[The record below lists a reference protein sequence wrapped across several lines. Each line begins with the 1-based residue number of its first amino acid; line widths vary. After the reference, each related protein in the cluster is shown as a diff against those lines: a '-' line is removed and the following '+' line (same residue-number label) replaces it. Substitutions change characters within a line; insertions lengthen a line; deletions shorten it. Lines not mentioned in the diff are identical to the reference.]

1 MISGRRSDYTIG
13 MSCAIAAGMLGL
25 ADHARAQ
32 AASDRALEEI
42 VVTATKRAERLQDVP
57 ISISVFD
64 DVKLEQLRPTSLADL
79 VEYVPNMYMPPANE
93 SQTQY
98 ISLRGLGPGV
108 TRSGGRA
115 VGIYIDGAFSSADNL
130 ANLPISDI
138 ASIEV
143 LRGPQGT
150 LYGRDTIGGAVNVT
164 TKRPSDTLGGYAELE
179 AGNYGRVGIR
189 GGLDVPLVE
198 DKLFFRLSGTKL
210 DSDGYI
216 DNVFNGEKTGGID
229 QLNTRAQLYFEPND
243 RWDARLVYTYL
254 ERDDNTTTGE
264 NGVGTF
270 SDDIPYLVNINEEE
284 RFEQDASSVTL
295 SVNYNFANDYTLSL
309 IAGWAD
315 SSDVSF
321 VDRDVTPE
329 PVSTQSILYDVED
342 FTQELRL
349 TSPANDKYDFLIG
362 IYHLQSDWSNRDTY
376 PLFGAAWLANIG
388 FPPLLPDTLDGQERE
403 VSTNSLAVF
412 THGNYYVN
420 DKLSLFG
427 GLRYTSDEKEV
438 STIVFGEIF
447 AAFGFQSSPG
457 VVTRKDEPVTWA
469 AGMRYAFS
477 DAVNTYVSISRGYR
491 SAAVKDDFITAGDL
505 AADGG
510 FVTSPEYLVN
520 YEIGTKIRSA
530 DGAASLNAAVFY
542 MDYTDIQVAVAI
554 PPLTFVQQL
563 QNAAAAHIQGFELD
577 GTYNLT
583 DNLRISA
590 SAGYLETE
598 YDEFTPAPGDDRA
611 GTGFGGV
618 PEWTLSAAV
627 DYFVPLTPTM
637 DLELHLDGTKLTTPD
652 DFAPAL
658 VVNTIEGHSMLNGS
672 IALVSSTQKWRLTL
686 WGRNLLDDD
695 DVLNTTL
702 WGAGLGPNEHRVFV
716 YQQPRTYGATLR
728 YSFD

>member
-1 MISGRRSDYTIG
+1 MISGLRSYCTVG
-13 MSCAIAAGMLGL
+13 VFCATAAGISGL
-25 ADHARAQ
+25 PEHAHAQ
-32 AASDRALEEI
+32 AANDRSLEEI
-42 VVTATKRAERLQDVP
+42 VVTATKRSERLQDVP

-64 DVKLEQLRPTSLADL
+64 DLKLEQLRPTSLSDL
-79 VEYVPNMYMPPANE
+79 VEYVPNMYMPPAGE

-150 LYGRDTIGGAVNVT
+150 LYGRDTIGGAVNVST
-164 TKRPSDTLGGYAELE
+164 RRPDGALGGYAELE
-179 AGNYGRVGIR
+179 AGNYGRMGLR
-189 GGLDVPLVE
+189 GGLDVPLIE
-198 DKLFFRLSGTKL
+198 DKLFFRVSGTKL

-216 DNVFNGEKTGGID
+216 DNIFNGAETGGID
-229 QLNTRAQLYFEPND
+229 QFNTRAQLYFEPNE
-243 RWDARLVYTYL
+243 RWDARLIYTYL

-284 RFEQDASSVTL
+284 RFQQDANTVTL

-315 SSDVSF
+315 SSDVSL

-329 PVSTQSILYDVED
+329 PVSIQSILYDVED

-349 TSPANDKYDFLIG
+349 TSPTSDRYDFLVG
-362 IYHLQSDWSNRDTY
+362 IYHLQSDVSNRDTY
-376 PLFGAAWLANIG
+376 PLFGEAWLANIG
-388 FPPLLPDTLDGQERE
+388 FPPILPDTLDGQERQ

-427 GLRYTSDEKEV
+427 GLRYTADEKEV
-438 STIVFGEIF
+438 NTTVFGEIF
-447 AAFGFQSSPG
+447 AAFGFQPSPG
-457 VVTRKDEPVTWA
+457 TVTRKDEPVTWA
-469 AGMRYAFS
+469 AGVRYAFS
-477 DAVNTYVSISRGYR
+477 DAVNTYASISRGYR

-510 FVTSPEYLVN
+510 FVTSPEYLIN
-520 YEIGTKIRSA
+520 YEIGSKIRSA
-530 DGAASLNAAVFY
+530 DGAASLNAALFY

-563 QNAAAAHIQGFELD
+563 QNAAAAHIQGFEID
-577 GTYNLT
+577 GVYSLT
-583 DNLRISA
+583 DNLRISG
-590 SAGYLETE
+590 SAGYLKTE
-598 YDEFTPAPGDDRA
+598 YDEFMPAPGDDRA

-627 DYFVPLTPTM
+627 DYAVPLSRTV

-652 DFAPAL
+652 DFAPA
-658 VVNTIEGHSMLNGS
+658 VVGNTVEGHSMLNGS
-672 IALVSSTQKWRLTL
+672 VALVSSTQKWRLTF

-695 DVLNTTL
+695 DVLNTVL
-702 WGAGLGPNEHRVFV
+702 WGAGLGPNEHRVFT